1 VEARTKLL
9 IVLSDGRPDD
19 QDGYR
24 GPYGIED
31 TRRALT
37 EARHAGIHPFCVTID
52 TDARDYLPH
61 MFGKVNFTVIDNV
74 AKLPYRIGDIYR
86 HLTT

>member
-1 VEARTKLL
+1 M
-9 IVLSDGRPDD
+9 VLSDGRPDD

-24 GPYGIED
+24 GTYGIED
-31 TRRALT
+31 TRRALA

-52 TDARDYLPH
+52 TDAGDYLPH
-61 MFGKVNFTVIDNV
+61 MFGKVNFTVIDRID
-74 AKLPYRIGDIYR
+74 KLPYRIGDIYR